1 MPPGA
6 CHAGLRQAPTIPAV
20 KHRLIAIDLDGT
32 LLKADQ
38 TIHPR
43 TLAAIA
49 DAQKRGVIVVPC
61 TGRSWR
67 ESVGALAP
75 VAGLP
80 CGVFCT
86 GAVLADMPTGKTLEK
101 RNLPPAISRR
111 ILDSLH
117 GERDAILA
125 FTDADATGH
134 EYFVTGLGKL
144 TTNTAAWFKQ
154 TGMRHV
160 AKERLQDEDL
170 RHVLR
175 LSMVTDETTA
185 FRWGRA
191 FEAEHAEHV
200 EVHAFE
206 AMRRNDPTEPV
217 YLFELFAKQVS
228 KWDGLKRLAAR
239 HGVEPH
245 EIAAIGDEVN
255 DLPML
260 RHATCSVAMANAVP
274 AAKEAAR
281 FETLSNEEGGVGFA
295 IEQMLSGKW

>member
-1 MPPGA
+1 M
-6 CHAGLRQAPTIPAV
+6 

-43 TLAAIA
+43 ALAAIGE
-49 DAQKRGVIVVPC
+49 AQKRGVTVVPC

-75 VAGLP
+75 VSGLSG
-80 CGVFCT
+80 GVFCT
-86 GAVLADMPTGKTLEK
+86 GAVLADMPTGRTLEK
-101 RNLPPAISRR
+101 RNLPTKIARH
-111 ILDSLH
+111 ILDALH
-117 GERDAILA
+117 GEDDAVLA

-134 EYFVTGLGKL
+134 EYFVTGKGKL
-144 TTNTAAWFKQ
+144 TTNTAFWFKQ

-160 AKERLQDEDL
+160 AKERLHDDDL

-175 LSMVTDETTA
+175 LSMVTNEENA
-185 FRWGRA
+185 FRWGRR

-206 AMRRNDPTEPV
+206 AMRRNNPTEPV
-217 YLFELFAKQVS
+217 YLFELFAKSVS

-239 HGVEPH
+239 HGIGPH

-260 RHATCSVAMANAVP
+260 RHAACSVAMANAVP

-281 FETLSNEEGGVGFA
+281 HHTLSNEEGGVGHA